1 MDIAGARPEPA
12 GVRRLLRSLSLVD
25 LSVLASSSMAPAY
38 SIAAVMG
45 LVVAAAG
52 VGAPLAVIV
61 STIPITLL
69 AIGFMRPSMANP
81 SAGGAY
87 TWSRMSFGDR
97 VGWFTA
103 VLIIAYYFGTLATAV
118 PAGVYT

>member
-1 MDIAGARPEPA
+1 MDIAGARPEHA

-61 STIPITLL
+61 STIPITFV
-69 AIGFMRPSMANP
+69 AIGFMRLSMAKP
-81 SAGGAY
+81 WRGP
-87 TWSRMSFGDR
+87 RR
-97 VGWFTA
+97 
-103 VLIIAYYFGTLATAV
+103 LASIPPPFLPTITR
-118 PAGVYT
+118 PASSLPLGICLCPDPLTPT